1 MNKQNHR
8 ADLFLLLFCT
18 FSTAAA
24 NSVVFASMSEL
35 QEKYGYADSALGL
48 IAGTG
53 FAIGLLIQLFAAPLA
68 DRGHGR
74 KLIQIGLA
82 LAGIG
87 SVVFVFGDSLMWF
100 IIGRGIVGASLGCT
114 FPAVRALAANLD
126 PDRSAER
133 LGAVAGTEI
142 GGFVTGP
149 LVGSLI
155 IDPFGLDATFLVFGA
170 MAVFALVVIMP
181 RKFPELIKTPESEN
195 SSFDLLRIPEIR
207 VALLITLA
215 VTFPTGMF
223 DALWDRFLDDLGGNN
238 AMTGLTF
245 AVYGLPFILLSS
257 RAGKLIDKRSPVAV
271 ALWLVIPVSLMT
283 MSYGF
288 FKSPWLILGLGLIE
302 GIVQSAVAPAG
313 MSAIAKAA
321 PVGRASAAQGLSG
334 SVNVFGQMLAAFIA
348 PSIYGEFGALTTFV
362 SVGLGIGAIAAIA
375 GLLHAKNL
383 RNLAKAAQ

>member
-1 MNKQNHR
+1 MGKKQIN

-53 FAIGLLIQLFAAPLA
+53 FALGLVVQLFVAPLA

-74 KLIQIGLA
+74 KLIQVGLA
-82 LAGIG
+82 LASIG
-87 SVVFVFGDSLMWF
+87 SIVFVFGDSLGWF
-100 IIGRGIVGASLGCT
+100 IVGRAFVGASLGCT

-126 PDRSAER
+126 RNRSAER

-149 LVGSLI
+149 LVGSLL

-181 RKFPELIKTPESEN
+181 RKFPELISSNESRRL
-195 SSFDLLRIPEIR
+195 SFDLMRIRSMR
-207 VALLITLA
+207 VALILTLA

-245 AVYGLPFILLSS
+245 AVYGLPFILFSS
-257 RAGKLIDKRSPVAV
+257 SAGKLIDKRSPVAV
-271 ALWLVIPVSLMT
+271 VLWLVIPISLLT
-283 MSYGF
+283 ISYGIV
-288 FKSPWLILGLGLIE
+288 KQPWIILGIGLFE
-302 GIVQSAVAPAG
+302 GILQATMIPAAL
-313 MSAIAKAA
+313 SAIAKAA
-321 PVGRASAAQGLSG
+321 PLGRASAAQGLSG
-334 SVNVFGQMLAAFIA
+334 ATTVLGQMIAAFTA
-348 PSIYGEFGALTTFV
+348 PSIYGAYGAFVTFFV
-362 SVGLGIGAIAAIA
+362 VALGIATIA
-375 GLLHAKNL
+375 GLAGIMHL
-383 RNLAKAAQ
+383 RNLKSLR

>member
-1 MNKQNHR
+1 MIKKQIN

-53 FAIGLLIQLFAAPLA
+53 FALGLVVQLFVAPLA

-74 KLIQIGLA
+74 KLIQVGLA

-87 SVVFVFGDSLMWF
+87 SVVFVFGDSLGWF
-100 IIGRGIVGASLGCT
+100 IVGRAIVGASLGCT

-126 PDRSAER
+126 RTRSAER

-149 LVGSLI
+149 LVGSLL
-155 IDPFGLDATFLVFGA
+155 IDPFGLDTTFLVFGA

-181 RKFPELIKTPESEN
+181 RRFPELVKTSESEK
-195 SSFDLLRIPEIR
+195 SSLDLLRLPEIR
-207 VALLITLA
+207 VALLLTLA

-245 AVYGLPFILLSS
+245 AVYGLPFILFSS

-302 GIVQSAVAPAG
+302 GTVQSAIAPAG
-313 MSAIAKAA
+313 MAAIAKAA
-321 PVGRASAAQGLSG
+321 PLGRASAAQGLSG

-348 PSIYGEFGALTTFV
+348 PSIYGNFGARTTFV
-362 SVGLGIGAIAAIA
+362 TVGIGIGAVAAIA
-375 GLLHAKNL
+375 ALLHAKNL
-383 RNLAKAAQ
+383 RDITR

>member
-1 MNKQNHR
+1 MGKKQIN

-53 FAIGLLIQLFAAPLA
+53 FALGLVVQLFVAPLA

-74 KLIQIGLA
+74 KLIQVGLA

-87 SVVFVFGDSLMWF
+87 SVVFVFGDSLGWF
-100 IIGRGIVGASLGCT
+100 IVGRAFVGASLGCT

-126 PDRSAER
+126 RSRSAER

-149 LVGSLI
+149 LVGSLL

-170 MAVFALVVIMP
+170 MAVFALVVIIP
-181 RKFPELIKTPESEN
+181 RKFPELISSNESRRL
-195 SSFDLLRIPEIR
+195 SFDLMRIRSMR
-207 VALLITLA
+207 VALILTLA

-245 AVYGLPFILLSS
+245 AVYGLPFILFSS

-271 ALWLVIPVSLMT
+271 VLWLVIPISLLT
-283 MSYGF
+283 ISYGIV
-288 FKSPWLILGLGLIE
+288 KQPWIILGIGLFE
-302 GIVQSAVAPAG
+302 GILQATMIPAAL
-313 MSAIAKAA
+313 SAIAKAA
-321 PVGRASAAQGLSG
+321 PLGRASAAQGLSG
-334 SVNVFGQMLAAFIA
+334 AITVLGQMIAAFTA
-348 PSIYGEFGALTTFV
+348 PSIYGAYGAFVTFFV
-362 SVGLGIGAIAAIA
+362 VALGIATIA
-375 GLLHAKNL
+375 GLAGIMNL
-383 RNLAKAAQ
+383 RNLKSLR

>member
-1 MNKQNHR
+1 MNKKQVN

-53 FAIGLLIQLFAAPLA
+53 FALGLVVQLFVAPLA

-74 KLIQIGLA
+74 KLIQVGLA

-87 SVVFVFGDSLMWF
+87 SVVFVFGDSLSWF
-100 IIGRGIVGASLGCT
+100 IVGRAIVGASLGCT

-126 PDRSAER
+126 KSRSAER

-149 LVGSLI
+149 LVGSLL

-181 RKFPELIKTPESEN
+181 REFPELVKTTESDK
-195 SSFDLLRIPEIR
+195 SSLDLLRLPEIR
-207 VALLITLA
+207 VALLLTLA

-288 FKSPWLILGLGLIE
+288 FKSPWLILGLGLFE
-302 GIVQSAVAPAG
+302 GIVQSAVTPAG
-313 MSAIAKAA
+313 MAAIAKAA
-321 PVGRASAAQGLSG
+321 PLGRASAAQGLSG
-334 SVNVFGQMLAAFIA
+334 SVNVFGQMVAAFIA
-348 PSIYGEFGALTTFV
+348 PSVYGKYGARTTFV
-362 SVGLGIGAIAAIA
+362 AVGVGIGTIAAIAAIV
-375 GLLHAKNL
+375 HAKNL
-383 RNLAKAAQ
+383 RNVAR

>member
-1 MNKQNHR
+1 MGKKQIN

-53 FAIGLLIQLFAAPLA
+53 FALGLVVQLFVAPLA

-74 KLIQIGLA
+74 KLIQVGLA
-82 LAGIG
+82 LASIG
-87 SVVFVFGDSLMWF
+87 SIVFVFGDSLGWF
-100 IIGRGIVGASLGCT
+100 IVGRAFVGASLGCT

-126 PDRSAER
+126 RSRSAER

-149 LVGSLI
+149 LVGSLL

-181 RKFPELIKTPESEN
+181 RKFPELISSNESRRL
-195 SSFDLLRIPEIR
+195 SFDLMRIRSMR
-207 VALLITLA
+207 VALILTLA

-245 AVYGLPFILLSS
+245 AVYGLPFILFSS

-271 ALWLVIPVSLMT
+271 VLWLVIPISLLT
-283 MSYGF
+283 ISYGIV
-288 FKSPWLILGLGLIE
+288 KQPWIILGIGLFE
-302 GIVQSAVAPAG
+302 GILQATMIPAAL
-313 MSAIAKAA
+313 SAIAKAA
-321 PVGRASAAQGLSG
+321 PLGRASAAQGLSG
-334 SVNVFGQMLAAFIA
+334 AITVLGQMIAAFTA
-348 PSIYGEFGALTTFV
+348 PSIYGAYGAFVTFFV
-362 SVGLGIGAIAAIA
+362 VALGIATIA
-375 GLLHAKNL
+375 GLAGIMHLKNL
-383 RNLAKAAQ
+383 KSLR

>member
-1 MNKQNHR
+1 MTKQNPR

-35 QEKYGYADSALGL
+35 QEKYRYADSALGL

-53 FAIGLLIQLFAAPLA
+53 FALGLVVQLFVAPLA

-74 KLIQIGLA
+74 KLIQVGLA

-87 SVVFVFGDSLMWF
+87 SVVFVFGDSLGWF
-100 IIGRGIVGASLGCT
+100 IVGRAIVGASLGCT

-142 GGFVTGP
+142 AGFVTGP
-149 LVGSLI
+149 LIGSLL
-155 IDPFGLDATFLVFGA
+155 IDPFGLDTTFLVFGA

-181 RKFPELIKTPESEN
+181 REFPELVKTSESDK
-195 SSFDLLRIPEIR
+195 SSLDLLRLPEIR
-207 VALLITLA
+207 VALLLTLA

-245 AVYGLPFILLSS
+245 AVYGLPFILFSS

-283 MSYGF
+283 MTYGF
-288 FKSPWLILGLGLIE
+288 FKSPWLILCLGLIE
-302 GIVQSAVAPAG
+302 GTIQSAIAPAG
-313 MSAIAKAA
+313 MAAIAKAA
-321 PVGRASAAQGLSG
+321 PLGRASAAQGLSG

-348 PSIYGEFGALTTFV
+348 PSIYGKYGALTTFM
-362 SVGLGIGAIAAIA
+362 SVGIGIGSIAAVA
-375 GLLHAKNL
+375 ALLHAKNL
-383 RNLAKAAQ
+383 RDIAR

>member
-1 MNKQNHR
+1 MIKKQIN

-53 FAIGLLIQLFAAPLA
+53 FALGLVVQLFVAPLA

-74 KLIQIGLA
+74 KLIQLGLA

-87 SVVFVFGDSLMWF
+87 SVVFVFGDSLGWF
-100 IIGRGIVGASLGCT
+100 IVGRAIVGASLGCT

-126 PDRSAER
+126 RTRSAER

-149 LVGSLI
+149 LVGSLL
-155 IDPFGLDATFLVFGA
+155 IDPFGLDTTFLVFGA

-181 RKFPELIKTPESEN
+181 RRFPELVKTSESEK
-195 SSFDLLRIPEIR
+195 SSLDLLRLPEIR
-207 VALLITLA
+207 VALLLTLA

-245 AVYGLPFILLSS
+245 AVYGLPFILFSS

-302 GIVQSAVAPAG
+302 GTVQSAIAPAG
-313 MSAIAKAA
+313 MAAIAKAA
-321 PVGRASAAQGLSG
+321 PLGRASAAQGLSG

-348 PSIYGEFGALTTFV
+348 PSIYGNFGARTTFV
-362 SVGLGIGAIAAIA
+362 TVGIGIGAVAAIA
-375 GLLHAKNL
+375 ALLHAKNL
-383 RNLAKAAQ
+383 RDITR

>member
-1 MNKQNHR
+1 MTKQNPR

-35 QEKYGYADSALGL
+35 QEKYRYADSALGL

-53 FAIGLLIQLFAAPLA
+53 FALGLVVQLFVAPLA

-74 KLIQIGLA
+74 KLIQVGLA

-87 SVVFVFGDSLMWF
+87 SVVFVFGDSLSWF
-100 IIGRGIVGASLGCT
+100 IVGRAIVGASLGCT

-126 PDRSAER
+126 KSRSAER

-149 LVGSLI
+149 LVGSLL

-181 RKFPELIKTPESEN
+181 REFPELVKTTESDK
-195 SSFDLLRIPEIR
+195 SSLDLLRLPEIR
-207 VALLITLA
+207 VALLLTLA

-288 FKSPWLILGLGLIE
+288 FKSPWLILGLGLFE
-302 GIVQSAVAPAG
+302 GIVQSAVTPAG
-313 MSAIAKAA
+313 MAAIAKAA
-321 PVGRASAAQGLSG
+321 PLGRASAAQGLSG
-334 SVNVFGQMLAAFIA
+334 SVNVFGQMVAAFIA
-348 PSIYGEFGALTTFV
+348 PSVYGKYGARTTFV
-362 SVGLGIGAIAAIA
+362 AVGVGIGTIAAIAAIV
-375 GLLHAKNL
+375 HAKNL
-383 RNLAKAAQ
+383 RNVAR

>member
-1 MNKQNHR
+1 MNKQNQR
-8 ADLFLLLFCT
+8 ADLLLLLFCT

-53 FAIGLLIQLFAAPLA
+53 FALGLIVQLFVAPLA

-74 KLIQIGLA
+74 KLIQVGLA
-82 LAGIG
+82 LAGMG
-87 SVVFVFGDSLMWF
+87 SVVFVIGDSLGWF
-100 IIGRGIVGASLGCT
+100 VVGRAIVGASLGCT

-126 PDRSAER
+126 KTRSAER

-149 LVGSLI
+149 LVGSLL

-170 MAVFALVVIMP
+170 LAVFALVVIMP
-181 RKFPELIKTPESEN
+181 RKFPELISSNESRRL
-195 SSFDLLRIPEIR
+195 SFDLMRIRSMR
-207 VALLITLA
+207 VALILTLA

-245 AVYGLPFILLSS
+245 AVYGLPFILFSS

-271 ALWLVIPVSLMT
+271 VLWLVIPISLLT
-283 MSYGF
+283 ISYGIV
-288 FKSPWLILGLGLIE
+288 KQPWIILGIGLFE
-302 GIVQSAVAPAG
+302 GILQATMIPAAL
-313 MSAIAKAA
+313 SAIAKAA
-321 PVGRASAAQGLSG
+321 PLGRASAAQGLSG
-334 SVNVFGQMLAAFIA
+334 ATTVLGQMIAAFTA
-348 PSIYGEFGALTTFV
+348 PSIYGAYGAFVTFFV
-362 SVGLGIGAIAAIA
+362 VALGIATIA
-375 GLLHAKNL
+375 GLAGIMHI
-383 RNLAKAAQ
+383 RNLKSLR

>member
-1 MNKQNHR
+1 MGKKQIN

-53 FAIGLLIQLFAAPLA
+53 FALGLVVQLFVAPLA

-87 SVVFVFGDSLMWF
+87 SVVFVFGDSLGWF
-100 IIGRGIVGASLGCT
+100 IVGRAFVGASLGCT

-126 PDRSAER
+126 RSRSAER

-149 LVGSLI
+149 LVGSLL

-181 RKFPELIKTPESEN
+181 RKFPELISSNESRRL
-195 SSFDLLRIPEIR
+195 SFDLMRIRSMR
-207 VALLITLA
+207 VALILTLA

-245 AVYGLPFILLSS
+245 AVYGLPFILFSS
-257 RAGKLIDKRSPVAV
+257 RAGKLIDKRSPVSV
-271 ALWLVIPVSLMT
+271 VLWLVIPISLLT
-283 MSYGF
+283 ISYGIV
-288 FKSPWLILGLGLIE
+288 KQPWIILGIGLFE
-302 GIVQSAVAPAG
+302 GILQATMIPAAL
-313 MSAIAKAA
+313 SAIAKAA
-321 PVGRASAAQGLSG
+321 PLGRASAAQGLSG
-334 SVNVFGQMLAAFIA
+334 ATTVLGQMIAAFTA
-348 PSIYGEFGALTTFV
+348 PSIYGAYGAFVTFFV
-362 SVGLGIGAIAAIA
+362 VALGIATIA
-375 GLLHAKNL
+375 GLAGIMHL
-383 RNLAKAAQ
+383 RNLKSLR

>member
-1 MNKQNHR
+1 MIKKQIN

-53 FAIGLLIQLFAAPLA
+53 FALGLVVQLFVAPLA

-74 KLIQIGLA
+74 KLIQLGLA

-87 SVVFVFGDSLMWF
+87 SVVFVFGDSLGWF
-100 IIGRGIVGASLGCT
+100 IVGRAIVGASLGCT
-114 FPAVRALAANLD
+114 FLAVRALAANLD
-126 PDRSAER
+126 RTRSAER

-149 LVGSLI
+149 LVGSLL
-155 IDPFGLDATFLVFGA
+155 IDPFGLDTTFLVFGA

-181 RKFPELIKTPESEN
+181 RRFPELVKTSESEK
-195 SSFDLLRIPEIR
+195 SSLDLLRLPEIR
-207 VALLITLA
+207 VALLLTLA

-245 AVYGLPFILLSS
+245 AVYGLPFILFSS

-288 FKSPWLILGLGLIE
+288 FKSPWLILCLGLIE
-302 GIVQSAVAPAG
+302 GTVQSAIAPAG
-313 MSAIAKAA
+313 MAAIAKAA
-321 PVGRASAAQGLSG
+321 PLGRASAAQGLSG

-348 PSIYGEFGALTTFV
+348 PSIYGNFGARTTFV
-362 SVGLGIGAIAAIA
+362 TVGIGIGAVAAIA
-375 GLLHAKNL
+375 ALLHAKNL
-383 RNLAKAAQ
+383 RDITR

>member
-1 MNKQNHR
+1 MIKKQIN

-53 FAIGLLIQLFAAPLA
+53 FALGLVVQLFVAPLA

-74 KLIQIGLA
+74 KLIQVGLA

-87 SVVFVFGDSLMWF
+87 SVVFVFGDSLGWF
-100 IIGRGIVGASLGCT
+100 IVGRAIVGASLGCT

-126 PDRSAER
+126 RTRSAER

-149 LVGSLI
+149 LVGSLL
-155 IDPFGLDATFLVFGA
+155 IDPFGLDPTFLVFGA

-181 RKFPELIKTPESEN
+181 RRFPELAKTSESEK
-195 SSFDLLRIPEIR
+195 SSLDLLRLPEIR
-207 VALLITLA
+207 VALLLTLA

-223 DALWDRFLDDLGGNN
+223 DALWDRFLDDLGGTN

-245 AVYGLPFILLSS
+245 AVYGLPFILFSS

-288 FKSPWLILGLGLIE
+288 FKSPWLILGLGLFE
-302 GIVQSAVAPAG
+302 GIVQSAVTPAG
-313 MSAIAKAA
+313 MAAIAKAA
-321 PVGRASAAQGLSG
+321 PLGRASAAQGLSG
-334 SVNVFGQMLAAFIA
+334 SVNVFGQMVAAFIA
-348 PSIYGEFGALTTFV
+348 PSVYGKYGARTTFV
-362 SVGLGIGAIAAIA
+362 AVGVGIGTIAAIA
-375 GLLHAKNL
+375 AVLHAKNL
-383 RNLAKAAQ
+383 RDIAH

>member
-1 MNKQNHR
+1 MGKKQIN

-53 FAIGLLIQLFAAPLA
+53 FALGLVVQLFVAPLA

-87 SVVFVFGDSLMWF
+87 SVVFVFGDSLGWF
-100 IIGRGIVGASLGCT
+100 IVGRAFVGASLGCT

-126 PDRSAER
+126 RSRSAER

-149 LVGSLI
+149 LVGSLL

-181 RKFPELIKTPESEN
+181 RKFPELISSNESRRL
-195 SSFDLLRIPEIR
+195 SFDLMRIRSMR
-207 VALLITLA
+207 VALILTLA

-245 AVYGLPFILLSS
+245 AVYGLPFILFSS

-271 ALWLVIPVSLMT
+271 VLWLVIPISLLT
-283 MSYGF
+283 ISYGIV
-288 FKSPWLILGLGLIE
+288 KQPWIILGIGLFE
-302 GIVQSAVAPAG
+302 GILQATMIPAAL
-313 MSAIAKAA
+313 SAIAKAA
-321 PVGRASAAQGLSG
+321 PLGRASAAQGLSG
-334 SVNVFGQMLAAFIA
+334 AITVLGQMIAAFTA
-348 PSIYGEFGALTTFV
+348 PSIYGAYGAFVTFFV
-362 SVGLGIGAIAAIA
+362 VALGIATIA
-375 GLLHAKNL
+375 GLAGIMHL
-383 RNLAKAAQ
+383 RNLKSLR

>member
-1 MNKQNHR
+1 MGKKQIN

-53 FAIGLLIQLFAAPLA
+53 FALGLVVQLFVAPLA

-87 SVVFVFGDSLMWF
+87 SVVFVFGDSLGWF
-100 IIGRGIVGASLGCT
+100 IVGRAFVGASLGCT

-126 PDRSAER
+126 RNRSAER

-149 LVGSLI
+149 LVGSLL

-181 RKFPELIKTPESEN
+181 RKFPELISSNESRRL
-195 SSFDLLRIPEIR
+195 SFDLMRIRSMR
-207 VALLITLA
+207 VALILTLA

-245 AVYGLPFILLSS
+245 AVYGLPFILFSS

-271 ALWLVIPVSLMT
+271 VLWLVIPISLLT
-283 MSYGF
+283 ISYGIV
-288 FKSPWLILGLGLIE
+288 KQPWIILGIGLFE
-302 GIVQSAVAPAG
+302 GILQATMIPAAL
-313 MSAIAKAA
+313 SAIAKAA
-321 PVGRASAAQGLSG
+321 PLGRASAAQGLSG
-334 SVNVFGQMLAAFIA
+334 ATTVLGQMIAAFTA
-348 PSIYGEFGALTTFV
+348 PSIYGAYGAFVTFFV
-362 SVGLGIGAIAAIA
+362 VALGIATIA
-375 GLLHAKNL
+375 GLAGIMHL
-383 RNLAKAAQ
+383 RNLKSLR

>member
-1 MNKQNHR
+1 MGKKQIN

-53 FAIGLLIQLFAAPLA
+53 FALGLVVQLFVAPLA

-74 KLIQIGLA
+74 KLIQVGLA
-82 LAGIG
+82 LASIG
-87 SVVFVFGDSLMWF
+87 SIVFVFGDSLGWF
-100 IIGRGIVGASLGCT
+100 IVGRAFVGASLGCT

-126 PDRSAER
+126 RSRSAER

-149 LVGSLI
+149 LVGSLL

-181 RKFPELIKTPESEN
+181 RKFPELISSNESRRL
-195 SSFDLLRIPEIR
+195 SFDLMRIRSMR
-207 VALLITLA
+207 VALILTLA

-245 AVYGLPFILLSS
+245 AVYGLPFILFSS

-271 ALWLVIPVSLMT
+271 VLWLVIPISLLT
-283 MSYGF
+283 ISYGIV
-288 FKSPWLILGLGLIE
+288 KQPWIILGIGLFE
-302 GIVQSAVAPAG
+302 GILQATMILAAL
-313 MSAIAKAA
+313 SAIAKAA
-321 PVGRASAAQGLSG
+321 PLGRASAAQGLSG
-334 SVNVFGQMLAAFIA
+334 AITVLGQMIAAFTA
-348 PSIYGEFGALTTFV
+348 PSIYGAYGAFVTFFV
-362 SVGLGIGAIAAIA
+362 VALGIATIA
-375 GLLHAKNL
+375 GLAGIMHL
-383 RNLAKAAQ
+383 RNLKSLR

>member
-1 MNKQNHR
+1 MGKKQIN

-53 FAIGLLIQLFAAPLA
+53 FALGLVVQLFVAPLA
-68 DRGHGR
+68 DRGQGR
-74 KLIQIGLA
+74 KLIQVGLA

-87 SVVFVFGDSLMWF
+87 SVVFVFGDSLGWF
-100 IIGRGIVGASLGCT
+100 IVGRAFVGASLGCT

-126 PDRSAER
+126 RSRSAER

-149 LVGSLI
+149 LVGSLL

-181 RKFPELIKTPESEN
+181 RKFPELISSNESRRL
-195 SSFDLLRIPEIR
+195 SFDLMRIRSMR
-207 VALLITLA
+207 VALILTLA

-245 AVYGLPFILLSS
+245 AVYGLPFILFSS

-271 ALWLVIPVSLMT
+271 VLWLVIPISLLT
-283 MSYGF
+283 ISYGIV
-288 FKSPWLILGLGLIE
+288 KQPWIILGIGLFE
-302 GIVQSAVAPAG
+302 GILQATMIPAAL
-313 MSAIAKAA
+313 SAIAKAA
-321 PVGRASAAQGLSG
+321 PLGRASAAQGLSG
-334 SVNVFGQMLAAFIA
+334 ATTVLGQMIAAFTA
-348 PSIYGEFGALTTFV
+348 PSIYGAYGAFVTFFV
-362 SVGLGIGAIAAIA
+362 VALGIATIA
-375 GLLHAKNL
+375 GLAGIMHL
-383 RNLAKAAQ
+383 RNLKSLR

>member
-1 MNKQNHR
+1 MIKKQIN

-53 FAIGLLIQLFAAPLA
+53 FALGLVVQLFVAPLA

-74 KLIQIGLA
+74 KLIQVGLA

-87 SVVFVFGDSLMWF
+87 SVVFVFGDSLGWF
-100 IIGRGIVGASLGCT
+100 IVGRAIVGASLGCT

-126 PDRSAER
+126 RTRSAER

-149 LVGSLI
+149 LVGSLL
-155 IDPFGLDATFLVFGA
+155 IDPFGLDTTFLVFGA
-170 MAVFALVVIMP
+170 MAVFALAVIMP
-181 RKFPELIKTPESEN
+181 REFPELVKTSESDK
-195 SSFDLLRIPEIR
+195 SSLDLLRLPEIR
-207 VALLITLA
+207 VALLLTLA

-245 AVYGLPFILLSS
+245 AVYGLPFILFSS

-302 GIVQSAVAPAG
+302 GTVQSAIAPAG
-313 MSAIAKAA
+313 MAAIAKAA
-321 PVGRASAAQGLSG
+321 PLGRASAAQGLSG

-348 PSIYGEFGALTTFV
+348 PSIYGNFGARTTFV
-362 SVGLGIGAIAAIA
+362 TVGIGIGAVAAIA
-375 GLLHAKNL
+375 ALLHAKNL
-383 RNLAKAAQ
+383 RDLAH

>member
-1 MNKQNHR
+1 MSKKQVN

-53 FAIGLLIQLFAAPLA
+53 FALGLVVQLFVAPLA

-74 KLIQIGLA
+74 KLIQVGLA

-87 SVVFVFGDSLMWF
+87 SVVFVFGDSLGWF
-100 IIGRGIVGASLGCT
+100 IVGRAIVGASLGCT

-126 PDRSAER
+126 KSRSAER

-149 LVGSLI
+149 LVGSLL

-181 RKFPELIKTPESEN
+181 RRFPELVKTSESEK
-195 SSFDLLRIPEIR
+195 SSLDLLRLPEIR
-207 VALLITLA
+207 VALLLTLA

-288 FKSPWLILGLGLIE
+288 FKSPWLILGLGLFE
-302 GIVQSAVAPAG
+302 GIVQSAVTPAG
-313 MSAIAKAA
+313 MAAIAKAA
-321 PVGRASAAQGLSG
+321 PLGRASAAQGLSG
-334 SVNVFGQMLAAFIA
+334 SVNVFGQMVAAFIA
-348 PSIYGEFGALTTFV
+348 PSVYGKYGARTTFV
-362 SVGLGIGAIAAIA
+362 AVGVGIGTIAAIA
-375 GLLHAKNL
+375 ALLHAKNL
-383 RNLAKAAQ
+383 RNVAH

>member
-1 MNKQNHR
+1 MNKKQIN

-53 FAIGLLIQLFAAPLA
+53 FALGLVVQLFVAPLA

-74 KLIQIGLA
+74 KLIQVGLA

-87 SVVFVFGDSLMWF
+87 SVVFVFGDSLGWF
-100 IIGRGIVGASLGCT
+100 IVGRAIVGASLGCT

-126 PDRSAER
+126 KSRSAER

-149 LVGSLI
+149 LVGSLL

-181 RKFPELIKTPESEN
+181 RRFPELVKTSESEK
-195 SSFDLLRIPEIR
+195 SSLDLLRLPEIR
-207 VALLITLA
+207 VALLLTLA

-288 FKSPWLILGLGLIE
+288 FKSPWLILGLGLFE
-302 GIVQSAVAPAG
+302 GIVQSAVTPAG
-313 MSAIAKAA
+313 MAAIAKAA
-321 PVGRASAAQGLSG
+321 PIGRASAAQGLSG
-334 SVNVFGQMLAAFIA
+334 SVNVFGQMVAAFIA
-348 PSIYGEFGALTTFV
+348 PSVYGKYGARTTFV
-362 SVGLGIGAIAAIA
+362 AVGVGIGTIAAVAAIV
-375 GLLHAKNL
+375 HAKNL
-383 RNLAKAAQ
+383 RNVAR

>member
-1 MNKQNHR
+1 MGKKQIN

-53 FAIGLLIQLFAAPLA
+53 FALGLVVQLFVAPLA

-74 KLIQIGLA
+74 KLIQVGLA

-87 SVVFVFGDSLMWF
+87 SVVFVFGDSLGWF
-100 IIGRGIVGASLGCT
+100 IVGRAFVGASLGCT

-126 PDRSAER
+126 RSRSAER

-149 LVGSLI
+149 LVGSLL

-181 RKFPELIKTPESEN
+181 RKFPELISSNESRRL
-195 SSFDLLRIPEIR
+195 SFDLMRIRSMR
-207 VALLITLA
+207 VALILTLA

-245 AVYGLPFILLSS
+245 AVYGLPFILFSS

-271 ALWLVIPVSLMT
+271 VLWLVIPISLLT
-283 MSYGF
+283 ISYGIV
-288 FKSPWLILGLGLIE
+288 KQPWIILGIGLFE
-302 GIVQSAVAPAG
+302 GILQATMIPAAL
-313 MSAIAKAA
+313 SAIAKAA
-321 PVGRASAAQGLSG
+321 PLGRASAAQGLSG
-334 SVNVFGQMLAAFIA
+334 AITVLGQMIAAFTA
-348 PSIYGEFGALTTFV
+348 PSIYGAYGAFVTFFV
-362 SVGLGIGAIAAIA
+362 VALGIATIA
-375 GLLHAKNL
+375 GLAGIMNL
-383 RNLAKAAQ
+383 RNLKSLR

>member
-1 MNKQNHR
+1 MGKKQIN

-53 FAIGLLIQLFAAPLA
+53 FALGLVVQLFVAPLA

-74 KLIQIGLA
+74 KFIQVGLA

-87 SVVFVFGDSLMWF
+87 SVVFVFGDSLGWF
-100 IIGRGIVGASLGCT
+100 IVGRAFVGASLGCT

-126 PDRSAER
+126 RSRSAER

-149 LVGSLI
+149 LVGSLL

-181 RKFPELIKTPESEN
+181 RKFPELISSNESRRL
-195 SSFDLLRIPEIR
+195 SFDLMRIRSMR
-207 VALLITLA
+207 VALILTLA

-245 AVYGLPFILLSS
+245 AVYGLPFILFSS

-271 ALWLVIPVSLMT
+271 VLWLVIPISLLT
-283 MSYGF
+283 ISYGIV
-288 FKSPWLILGLGLIE
+288 KQPWIILGIGLFE
-302 GIVQSAVAPAG
+302 GILQATMIPAAL
-313 MSAIAKAA
+313 SAIAKAA
-321 PVGRASAAQGLSG
+321 PLGRASAAQGLSG
-334 SVNVFGQMLAAFIA
+334 AITVLGQMIAAFTA
-348 PSIYGEFGALTTFV
+348 PSIYGAYGAFVTFFV
-362 SVGLGIGAIAAIA
+362 VALGIATIA
-375 GLLHAKNL
+375 GLAGIMHL
-383 RNLAKAAQ
+383 RNLKSLR

>member
-1 MNKQNHR
+1 MGKKQIN

-18 FSTAAA
+18 SSTAAA

-53 FAIGLLIQLFAAPLA
+53 FALGLVVKLFVAPLA

-74 KLIQIGLA
+74 KLIQVGLA
-82 LAGIG
+82 LASIG
-87 SVVFVFGDSLMWF
+87 SIVFVFGDSLGWF
-100 IIGRGIVGASLGCT
+100 IVGRAFVGASLGFT

-126 PDRSAER
+126 RSRSAER
-133 LGAVAGTEI
+133 LGAVAVTEI

-149 LVGSLI
+149 LVGSLL

-181 RKFPELIKTPESEN
+181 RKFPELISSNESRRL
-195 SSFDLLRIPEIR
+195 SFDLMRIRSMR
-207 VALLITLA
+207 VALILTLA

-245 AVYGLPFILLSS
+245 AVYGLPFILFSS

-271 ALWLVIPVSLMT
+271 VLWLVIPISLLT
-283 MSYGF
+283 ISYGIV
-288 FKSPWLILGLGLIE
+288 KQPWIILGIGLFE
-302 GIVQSAVAPAG
+302 GILQATMIPAAL
-313 MSAIAKAA
+313 SAIAKAA
-321 PVGRASAAQGLSG
+321 PLGRASAAQGLSG
-334 SVNVFGQMLAAFIA
+334 ATTVLGQMIAAFTA
-348 PSIYGEFGALTTFV
+348 PSIYGAYGAFVTFFV
-362 SVGLGIGAIAAIA
+362 VALGIATIA
-375 GLLHAKNL
+375 GLAGIMHL
-383 RNLAKAAQ
+383 RNLKSLR

>member
-1 MNKQNHR
+1 MGKKQIN

-53 FAIGLLIQLFAAPLA
+53 FALGLVVQLFVAPLA

-74 KLIQIGLA
+74 KLIQVGLA
-82 LAGIG
+82 LASIG
-87 SVVFVFGDSLMWF
+87 SIVFVFGDSLGWF
-100 IIGRGIVGASLGCT
+100 IVGRAFVGASLGCT

-126 PDRSAER
+126 RSRSAER

-149 LVGSLI
+149 LVGSLL
-155 IDPFGLDATFLVFGA
+155 IDQFGLDATFLVFGA

-181 RKFPELIKTPESEN
+181 RKFPELISSNESRRL
-195 SSFDLLRIPEIR
+195 SFDLMRIRSMR
-207 VALLITLA
+207 VALILTLA

-238 AMTGLTF
+238 AITGLTF
-245 AVYGLPFILLSS
+245 AVYGLPFILFSS

-271 ALWLVIPVSLMT
+271 VLWLVIPISLLT
-283 MSYGF
+283 ISYGIV
-288 FKSPWLILGLGLIE
+288 KQPWIILGIGLFE
-302 GIVQSAVAPAG
+302 GILQATMIPAAL
-313 MSAIAKAA
+313 SAIAKAA
-321 PVGRASAAQGLSG
+321 PLGRASAAQGLSG
-334 SVNVFGQMLAAFIA
+334 ATTVFGQMIAAFTA
-348 PSIYGEFGALTTFV
+348 PSIYGAYGAFVTFFV
-362 SVGLGIGAIAAIA
+362 VALGIATIA
-375 GLLHAKNL
+375 GLAGIMHL
-383 RNLAKAAQ
+383 RNLKSLR

>member
-1 MNKQNHR
+1 MGKKQIN

-53 FAIGLLIQLFAAPLA
+53 FALGLVVQLFVAPLA

-74 KLIQIGLA
+74 KLIQVGLA
-82 LAGIG
+82 LASIG
-87 SVVFVFGDSLMWF
+87 SIVFVFGDSLGWF
-100 IIGRGIVGASLGCT
+100 IVGRAFVGASLGCT

-126 PDRSAER
+126 RSRSAER

-149 LVGSLI
+149 LVGSLL

-181 RKFPELIKTPESEN
+181 RKFPELISSNESRRL
-195 SSFDLLRIPEIR
+195 SFDLMRIRSMR
-207 VALLITLA
+207 VALILTLA

-245 AVYGLPFILLSS
+245 AVYGLPFILFSS

-271 ALWLVIPVSLMT
+271 VLWQVIPISLLT
-283 MSYGF
+283 ISYGIV
-288 FKSPWLILGLGLIE
+288 KQPWIILGIGLFE
-302 GIVQSAVAPAG
+302 GILQATMIPAAL
-313 MSAIAKAA
+313 SAIAKAA
-321 PVGRASAAQGLSG
+321 PLGRASAAQGLSG
-334 SVNVFGQMLAAFIA
+334 ATTVLGQMIAAFTA
-348 PSIYGEFGALTTFV
+348 PSIYGAYGAFVTFFV
-362 SVGLGIGAIAAIA
+362 VALGIATIA
-375 GLLHAKNL
+375 GLAGIMHL
-383 RNLAKAAQ
+383 RNLKSLR